1 MSEGLL
7 IALIVAALIVCG
19 FVVFALVELV
29 RTLRSVRTLAD
40 ELTRSVPPLI
50 EKADVTVD
58 ALNVELLRVDT
69 IIGEVEV
76 LSSKVGHTVN
86 VVQDAVNLPAT
97 AVGTAGE
104 RIRTAW
110 HRAKRHRAAQ
120 TGPTDDH

>member
-1 MSEGLL
+1 VSEGLL

-40 ELTRSVPPLI
+40 ELTGSVPPLI
-50 EKADVTVD
+50 AKADVTVD

-110 HRAKRHRAAQ
+110 HRVKRNKAAE
-120 TGPTDDH
+120 TGPTDDL